1 MLMSDSNAKNRKE
14 EIEALVMRVKEGDHD
29 AFSQLYDIFIDQI
42 FRYVYYRVKSGDAE
56 DLVETVFLK
65 VWENIGKY
73 KVKKRNSFSAWIYRI
88 AHNAVVDY
96 YRSAK
101 TRDFDGLGIDVA
113 SRDREHNPIRKAERS
128 LDHEILKKALKN
140 LRKSY
145 QDIIVYKFINELTNS
160 EVAQILKKSEGS
172 LRILQHR
179 ALKALKHEL
188 VETGAEYEF

>member
-1 MLMSDSNAKNRKE
+1 MADSNAKNRKE
-14 EIEALVMRVKEGDHD
+14 EIEVLVVRVKEGDHD

-88 AHNAVVDY
+88 AHNSVVDY

-113 SRDREHNPIRKAERS
+113 SRDREHNPIRTAERS
-128 LDHEILKKALKN
+128 LNHEVLKKALKG

-160 EVAQILKKSEGS
+160 EIAQILKKSEGS

-188 VETGAEYEF
+188 VEMGAEYE